1 MGEKAEYNSYLNI
14 LLQRFIRHKLAIIGL
29 IILLI
34 EIVIVIFMPMLLGI
48 DPYVSDYD
56 AFYKAPDST
65 HILGTDMLGRDILI
79 RLLYGGRVSLF
90 VGISATMISVIIG
103 LPLGLIGGYYRGLA
117 ETLIMRMADVFLSFP
132 SIVIILVLV
141 SVLGPNIWSVIMVI
155 GVLGWPKFAR
165 IIHGKVLSLRE
176 KEYIIAAKSLG
187 EVNYKIMLKHI
198 LPNAFSPL
206 IVAITFQTAT
216 AIILE
221 ASLSFLGMGI
231 QPPKPSWGNMLF
243 EAQSI
248 SILTKAPWMWVPPG
262 IAIVV
267 TVLSINVV
275 GDSIRDALDPKM
287 DI

>member
-1 MGEKAEYNSYLNI
+1 MGEKTEYNSYFYI
-14 LLQRFIRHKLAIIGL
+14 LLQRFLRHKLAIIGL
-29 IILLI
+29 IVLLI

-90 VGISATMISVIIG
+90 VGISATIISVIIG

-187 EVNYKIMLKHI
+187 EVDYKIILKHI

-206 IVAITFQTAT
+206 IVAMTFQTAT

-231 QPPKPSWGNMLF
+231 QPPRPSWGNMLF
-243 EAQSI
+243 AAQSI
-248 SILTKAPWMWVPPG
+248 SILSKAPWMWVPPG